1 MQQTIT
7 IQNKLGIHARA
18 AMKIIDLAGRFHSN
32 IDIEYQQKCI
42 DAKDMLNV
50 MSLAVPKGDTI
61 TLIISGDD
69 AEQAMEAMTS
79 LINRKFDEHE

>member
-1 MQQTIT
+1 MV
-7 IQNKLGIHARA
+7 
-18 AMKIIDLAGRFHSN
+18 
-32 IDIEYQQKCI
+32 EYQQKCI

-69 AEQAMEAMTS
+69 AEQATEAMTS
-79 LINRKFDEHE
+79 LINRKFDEDE